1 MSITT
6 RSRSWLR
13 YLEESSW
20 ERGHPCPHECGA
32 RKEFASLRKRAGWEA
47 RVPTMIPLKPLNHD
61 AIPAALEKANKYRLL
76 NEPGAAESIYL
87 DILAVDPDN
96 QEALKNIVLAMS
108 DRFGKDYAVGDTHIN
123 DFVAKLTD
131 PYQKAYYTG
140 IVYERR
146 AKATLNKGGLQAYEL
161 FTTAMEWFEKAEAI
175 RPAGNDD
182 AILRWNG
189 CARIINRNKLRPH
202 VMSAGD
208 TLE

>member
-1 MSITT
+1 M
-6 RSRSWLR
+6 
-13 YLEESSW
+13 
-20 ERGHPCPHECGA
+20 
-32 RKEFASLRKRAGWEA
+32 FD
-47 RVPTMIPLKPLNHD
+47 LKPLHHD

-123 DFVAKLTD
+123 EFVAKLSD

-161 FTTAMEWFEKAEAI
+161 FATAMEWFEKAEAI
-175 RPAGNDD
+175 RPSGNDD

-189 CARIINRNKLRPH
+189 CARIINRNKLQPH

>member
-1 MSITT
+1 MF
-6 RSRSWLR
+6 
-13 YLEESSW
+13 E
-20 ERGHPCPHECGA
+20 
-32 RKEFASLRKRAGWEA
+32 
-47 RVPTMIPLKPLNHD
+47 LKPLHHD
-61 AIPAALEKANKYRLL
+61 AIPAALEKANRYRLL

-87 DILAVDPDN
+87 DILAVEPEN

-123 DFVAKLTD
+123 DFVSKLTD
-131 PYQKAYYTG
+131 PYEKSYYTG

-146 AKATLNKGGLQAYEL
+146 AKATLEKGGLQAYEL
-161 FTTAMEWFEKAEAI
+161 FTTALDWFEKAEQI

-189 CARIINRNKLRPH
+189 CARIINRNRLEPH